1 MAALFICCS
10 FDYSPCFEQP
20 SILIIQEF
28 SVTNND
34 ILRRIRFIFD
44 LSDSQMIDT
53 FAQAD
58 FKVTRDQVSDWL
70 KTDDKPDFKVLEDQ
84 QLAIFLN
91 GFINKKR
98 GKKEGEQPEPEA
110 RLNNNIIFRKLK
122 IALDFKE
129 ENILEVMQLA
139 GFAISKHELSALFR
153 RQDHK
158 NYRDCQTQILR
169 NFLKGLQIKLR
180 GNLTDP
186 EQASEQEN

>member
-1 MAALFICCS
+1 M
-10 FDYSPCFEQP
+10 
-20 SILIIQEF
+20 
-28 SVTNND
+28 TNND

-53 FAQAD
+53 FAKAD
-58 FKVTRDQVSDWL
+58 FVASREQVSAWL
-70 KTDDKPDFKVLEDQ
+70 KTDDKPDFKELSDK
-84 QLAIFLN
+84 QLATFLN
-91 GFINKKR
+91 GFINKRR
-98 GKKEGEQPEPEA
+98 GKKDGVQPEAED

-153 RQDHK
+153 RQDHH
-158 NYRDCQTQILR
+158 NYRECQTQILR

-180 GNLTDP
+180 GNLADP
-186 EQASEQEN
+186 EQADEKS